1 MHEFEDFHI
10 IDENG
15 DEEFSKNVLSARIR
29 MYKKNR
35 RWERLS
41 VKRLSIIITELIH
54 SAIKYS
60 DDKKV
65 YIYREN
71 NYLVVRNSF
80 NSEKKISVIQQEARD
95 AYSRKKEGISLAVI
109 KELVDKFYGLE
120 EPDDVIIDAQE
131 ERKKKYYY
139 VKLPILEDRK
149 ESFENERTIGYIT
162 DRR

>member
-1 MHEFEDFHI
+1 M
-10 IDENG
+10 
-15 DEEFSKNVLSARIR
+15 
-29 MYKKNR
+29 
-35 RWERLS
+35 
-41 VKRLSIIITELIH
+41 
-54 SAIKYS
+54 
-60 DDKKV
+60 
-65 YIYREN
+65 
-71 NYLVVRNSF
+71 
-80 NSEKKISVIQQEARD
+80 IQQEARD